1 MSIIGRFRMIVPAAT
16 AKPSPSIGQALGPL
30 GINMMTFCKE
40 FNARTA
46 KVRPEVPIQVTL
58 VPRSDRTYKFMMRTP
73 QVKWFLLRNA
83 RVPNGSALGDAGPPV
98 GNITLK
104 EVYHIALAKRL
115 DPPFVGVP
123 LRTMCMSIM
132 HTARAMGIKVSREL
146 LPEFSKRNDQ
156 PVETLE
162 ELRKQLRLQNKAG
175 RKGGKGAKK

>member
-83 RVPNGSALGDAGPPV
+83 RVPNGSALG
-98 GNITLK
+98 
-104 EVYHIALAKRL
+104 L